1 MSWKPQV
8 GIAVVSVAVGATLA
22 WFIKP
27 LPEGAKTSPSSETV
41 SEATTEQAA
50 AMRSPLELRVEF
62 QPIRGPKKP
71 SAELV
76 YRGKRYTPPA
86 EVPRIEKSEWNK
98 GTPESSYAGVLSA
111 NLSNDR
117 EWILET
123 FIPESRGEV
132 REAMTEDAVQRNA
145 AYAEQV
151 LSEAILE
158 KIDYGQYV
166 ILVTQAKVKDGS
178 VYVSSNPMVKT
189 NDGWLLTKELADDP
203 FVAMVLWGLKF
214 VYEAKPR

>member
-1 MSWKPQV
+1 M
-8 GIAVVSVAVGATLA
+8 
-22 WFIKP
+22 
-27 LPEGAKTSPSSETV
+27 
-41 SEATTEQAA
+41 
-50 AMRSPLELRVEF
+50 
-62 QPIRGPKKP
+62 
-71 SAELV
+71 
-76 YRGKRYTPPA
+76 
-86 EVPRIEKSEWNK
+86 
-98 GTPESSYAGVLSA
+98 LSA
-111 NLSNDR
+111 NLSNDK

-151 LSEAILE
+151 LGEVILE